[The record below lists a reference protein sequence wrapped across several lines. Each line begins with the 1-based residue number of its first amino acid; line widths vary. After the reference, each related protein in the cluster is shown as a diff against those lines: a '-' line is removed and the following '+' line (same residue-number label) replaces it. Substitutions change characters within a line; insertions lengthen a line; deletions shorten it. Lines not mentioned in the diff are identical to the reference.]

1 MPNKLTN
8 TASLFLLCKTLLCTT
23 GHQHPCPSP
32 LKSSS
37 SPPGIMITK
46 CMFTNLAQTLLP
58 SGAMPAKY
66 HHTRSMVSLIKQQE
80 KMPYSSTKWL
90 LISLSTLRYIHLK
103 LVVIIKNKL
112 MQAALM
118 ECEGIWRKVEGSFKW
133 RISTHCSHSGL
144 LISKC
149 PFLLPQFGLTK
160 ADIRIARVKIQTSE
174 KEKMVV
180 ILRASE
186 F

>member
-8 TASLFLLCKTLLCTT
+8 IASLFLLCKTLLCAT
-23 GHQHPCPSP
+23 GHQHTCPPP

-37 SPPGIMITK
+37 SPPGTVITK
-46 CMFTNLAQTLLP
+46 CMFINSAQTLLQ

-66 HHTRSMVSLIKQQE
+66 HHTRSVVSLIKQQE
-80 KMPYSSTKWL
+80 KMPYSSNKWL

-118 ECEGIWRKVEGSFKW
+118 ECEGIWRKVEGHFK
-133 RISTHCSHSGL
+133 RRMSTDCSHSGL
-144 LISKC
+144 LVSKC
-149 PFLLPQFGLTK
+149 PFLLPQFRLTK
-160 ADIRIARVKIQTSE
+160 ADIRIARVKTQTSE
-174 KEKMVV
+174 KEKTVV

>member
-8 TASLFLLCKTLLCTT
+8 IASLFLLCKTLLCAT
-23 GHQHPCPSP
+23 GHQHTCPPP

-37 SPPGIMITK
+37 SPPGTVITK
-46 CMFTNLAQTLLP
+46 CMFTNSAQTLLQ

-66 HHTRSMVSLIKQQE
+66 HHTRSVVSLIKQQE
-80 KMPYSSTKWL
+80 KMPYSSNKWL

-118 ECEGIWRKVEGSFKW
+118 ECEGIWRKVEGHFK
-133 RISTHCSHSGL
+133 RRMSIDCSHSGL
-144 LISKC
+144 LVSKC
-149 PFLLPQFGLTK
+149 PFLLPQFRLTK
-160 ADIRIARVKIQTSE
+160 ADIRIARVKTQTSE
-174 KEKMVV
+174 KEKTVV

>member
-8 TASLFLLCKTLLCTT
+8 IASLFLLRKTLLCAT

-37 SPPGIMITK
+37 SPPGIVITK
-46 CMFTNLAQTLLP
+46 CMFTNLAQTLLQ
-58 SGAMPAKY
+58 SSAMPAEY
-66 HHTRSMVSLIKQQE
+66 HHTRSMVSLIKPWE
-80 KMPYSSTKWL
+80 KMPYSSNKWL

-118 ECEGIWRKVEGSFKW
+118 ECEGIWKKW
-133 RISTHCSHSGL
+133 RVTLRGEWALTAHIQGFWSPNVLFCCHNLDSL
-144 LISKC
+144 RLIS
-149 PFLLPQFGLTK
+149 G
-160 ADIRIARVKIQTSE
+160 
-174 KEKMVV
+174 
-180 ILRASE
+180 
-186 F
+186 